1 MLQQDARFRF
11 VQVYSGTMRAMGEQA
26 VAVEAMSSEADAWN
40 NMQGINVLQ
49 AAFPTGL
56 AFSIRRRW
64 KRRCS
69 HWVLRHCPRRYR

>member
-11 VQVYSGTMRAMGEQA
+11 VQVFSGTKQALGEHA

-49 AAFPTGL
+49 AGETFTGS
-56 AFSIRRRW
+56 FG
-64 KRRCS
+64 
-69 HWVLRHCPRRYR
+69 VYVE

>member
-1 MLQQDARFRF
+1 MRDDVSGDTAVLTQDARFRF

-49 AAFPTGL
+49 AGETFTGSFGVYL
-56 AFSIRRRW
+56 E
-64 KRRCS
+64 
-69 HWVLRHCPRRYR
+69 